1 MSSNGRNSEEIR
13 ALEAQLRAEV
23 AEARALD
30 LTVSG
35 GPNLESQ
42 EESLQFLKAKA
53 CNMYATCL

>member
-35 GPNLESQ
+35 GP
-42 EESLQFLKAKA
+42 ESLQFLKAKA
-53 CNMYATCL
+53 CNMHATCL